1 MDDRPRKDSSDD
13 GRRVAGMPRGKSF
26 AARRKSGNVFLMR
39 DTSMPPIPLSVHE
52 LDRYRARIGFHGS
65 GAPTIDTLLAVH
77 RAHLLAIP
85 YENLDIHVGRPLS
98 LDPAAMFAKLVDGR
112 RGGWCYEMNGLMG
125 RALASMGF
133 DVRYVSGAVNRATL
147 GNAALDNHL
156 VLIVTLDRS
165 WIVDVGF
172 GDGFIEPL
180 PLEPGTYR
188 QGFLEYCVRRDGDWW
203 RVDNHAYGGADGFD
217 FTLEPRTLDTFAA
230 RCHALQTL
238 PESPFVQ
245 TTVCERFV
253 PGGLVILRGAVLRD
267 VTASGVATRVVPD
280 ADEYVQVLRDR
291 FDLDLPEMRAIWPE
305 VHDRHLE
312 WEASRESP
320 AQTG

>member
-1 MDDRPRKDSSDD
+1 MS
-13 GRRVAGMPRGKSF
+13 
-26 AARRKSGNVFLMR
+26 
-39 DTSMPPIPLSVHE
+39 TIPLSHQE
-52 LDRYRARIGFHGS
+52 LDRYCARIGYSGS
-65 GAPTIDTLLAVH
+65 RDATIDTLVAVH

-85 YENLDIHVGRPLS
+85 YENLDIHVGRALS
-98 LDPAAMFAKLVDGR
+98 LDPAAIFTKLVDAR

-147 GNAALDNHL
+147 GDAALGNHL
-156 VLIVTLDRS
+156 VLIVTLDRA

-188 QGFLEYCVRRDGDWW
+188 QGFLEYRVRRDGDWW

-238 PESPFVQ
+238 PDSPFVQ

-253 PGGLVILRGAVLRD
+253 PGGLVMLRGAVLRD
-267 VTASGVATRVVPD
+267 VTASGVAARVVQD
-280 ADEYVQVLRDR
+280 ADDYLHVLLDR
-291 FDLDLPEMRAIWPE
+291 FDLDLPEMRALWPT
-305 VHDRHLE
+305 VHGRHLE
-312 WEASRESP
+312 WEATRQAGRAE
-320 AQTG
+320 A